1 MACETWGGLH
11 AGLITRLKE
20 WARLV
25 RKEKRGQEV
34 SGADTLTSE
43 VVAIWRMRLATGLL
57 HARVN
62 YIEEALDKIGGVPAR
77 SQAAARELSRGG
89 VANLLN
95 RVQVLGR
102 LGGGEHLRDD

>member
-1 MACETWGGLH
+1 M
-11 AGLITRLKE
+11 R
-20 WARLV
+20 R
-25 RKEKRGQEV
+25 EKRGQEV
-34 SGADTLTSE
+34 SGPDTLTSE

-77 SQAAARELSRGG
+77 SQAAAKELSRGG

-102 LGGGEHLRDD
+102 LGGWGHLRDD